1 MIKKS
6 IVTISLLFGLNN
18 LLANE
23 APALPVQTFTVK
35 KEENSTNKT
44 YPTILKAYEQV
55 DVMARVS
62 GTLTKKHF
70 TEGSFVKKGT
80 LLYSIE
86 PDTYQANL
94 NVKKANFV
102 KAQKDF
108 ERAKTLIA
116 SKAIS
121 PQSYDDYTFQYNSA
135 KASLDE
141 AQINLNYTKVIAPI
155 DGIIGIKQH
164 DVGDLVGSSASNS
177 LLVTITNT
185 NPIHAE
191 FSLPKEDINKYL
203 SQIKDKT
210 AKISLLANGKKY
222 EGGVVDF
229 ISPIIDTNTDTLLV
243 RAKFDNQNQDLI
255 AGNFTK
261 IEVSNL
267 SLGDVFVVPENAV
280 IKTAQASIVMVIDEN
295 NIAKPRPVQAGDLIS
310 NGVVIKGGL
319 KENEQIAISN
329 LAKLRPETKV
339 QIVNKEK

>member
-6 IVTISLLFGLNN
+6 IITISLLFGLNN
-18 LLANE
+18 LVANE
-23 APALPVQTFTVK
+23 IPALPVETFKVTQ
-35 KEENSTNKT
+35 ESSTTNKT

-55 DVMARVS
+55 NVMARVS

-70 TEGSFVKKGT
+70 KEGDFVKKGT

-102 KAQKDF
+102 KAKKDF

-121 PQSYDDYTFQYNSA
+121 PQQFDDYTFQYDSA
-135 KASLDE
+135 KAALDE
-141 AQINLNYTKVIAPI
+141 AQINLNYTKVTAPI
-155 DGIIGIKQH
+155 DGIVGIKNH
-164 DVGDLVGSSASNS
+164 DVGDLVGSSATNS

-191 FSLPKEDINKYL
+191 FSIPKDDMNKYL

-210 AKISLLANGKKY
+210 AKVTLLANNKRY
-222 EGGVVDF
+222 ENGVIDF
-229 ISPIIDTNTDTLLV
+229 ISPIIDSKTDTLLI
-243 RAKFDNQNQDLI
+243 RAKFDNSNSDLI

-261 IEVSNL
+261 IELANL

-280 IKTAQASIVMVIDEN
+280 LKTAQASIVMVIDEN
-295 NIAKPRPVQAGDLIS
+295 NKAKPRPVLAGDLVE
-310 NGVVIKGGL
+310 NGIVIKGGL
-319 KENEQIAISN
+319 KADEQIAVSN
-329 LAKLRPETKV
+329 LAKLRPDTKV

>member
-6 IVTISLLFGLNN
+6 IITMSLLFGLNN
-18 LLANE
+18 LMANE
-23 APALPVQTFTVK
+23 APGLPVQTFKVT
-35 KEENSTNKT
+35 NQSNTTNKT

-55 DVMARVS
+55 DVMARVP

-70 TEGSFVKKGT
+70 TEGDFVKKGT

-86 PDTYQANL
+86 PDTYQAIL

-102 KAQKDF
+102 KAKKDF

-121 PQSYDDYTFQYNSA
+121 PQAYDDYTFQYDSA
-135 KASLDE
+135 KAALDE
-141 AQINLNYTKVIAPI
+141 AQINLNYTKVTAPI
-155 DGIIGIKQH
+155 DGIVGIKKF
-164 DVGDLVGSSASNS
+164 DVGDLVGSGANNS

-185 NPIHAE
+185 DPIHAE
-191 FSLPKEDINKYL
+191 FSIPKDDMNKYL

-210 AKISLLANGKKY
+210 AKINLLANGKKY
-222 EGGVVDF
+222 EGGEVDF
-229 ISPIIDTNTDTLLV
+229 ISPVIDSNTDTLLV
-243 RAKFDNQNQDLI
+243 RAKFENKNRDLI

-280 IKTAQASIVMVIDEN
+280 LRTVQSSIVMVIDEN
-295 NIAKPRPVQAGDLIS
+295 NIAKPRPVVAGDLVQ
-310 NGVVIKGGL
+310 NGVVIKSGL
-319 KENEQIAISN
+319 KADEQIAVSN
-329 LAKLRPETKV
+329 LAKLRPDTKV

>member
-23 APALPVQTFTVK
+23 IPALPVQTFKISAQSNT
-35 KEENSTNKT
+35 TNRT

-62 GTLTKKHF
+62 GTLTKKYF
-70 TEGSFVKKGT
+70 TEGDFVKKGT

-86 PDTYQANL
+86 PDTYQAIL
-94 NVKKANFV
+94 NVKKANFT
-102 KAQKDF
+102 KAKKDF
-108 ERAKTLIA
+108 DRAKTLIA

-121 PQSYDDYTFQYNSA
+121 PQAYDDYTFQYESS
-135 KASLDE
+135 KAALDE
-141 AQINLNYTKVIAPI
+141 AQINLNYTKVTAPI
-155 DGIIGIKQH
+155 DGIVGIKRH
-164 DVGDLVGSSASNS
+164 DVGDLVGSSANNS
-177 LLVTITNT
+177 ILVTITNT
-185 NPIHAE
+185 DPIHAE
-191 FSLPKEDINKYL
+191 FSLPKDDMNKYL
-203 SQIKDKT
+203 SQIKDKN
-210 AKISLLANGKKY
+210 AKINLLANGKKY
-222 EGGVVDF
+222 ENGEIDF
-229 ISPIIDTNTDTLLV
+229 ISPVIDSNTDTLLIRV
-243 RAKFDNQNQDLI
+243 KFENKSRDLI

-280 IKTAQASIVMVIDEN
+280 LKTAQSSIVMVIDEN
-295 NIAKPRPVQAGDLIS
+295 NLAKPRPVVAGDLVQ
-310 NGVVIKGGL
+310 NGVVIKSGL
-319 KENEQIAISN
+319 KVNEQIAISN

>member
-1 MIKKS
+1 MIRKS
-6 IVTISLLFGLNN
+6 IITISLLFGLNN
-18 LLANE
+18 LMANE
-23 APALPVQTFTVK
+23 VPALPVETFKVTQQI
-35 KEENSTNKT
+35 NTTNKT

-70 TEGSFVKKGT
+70 TEGDFVKKGT

-86 PDTYQANL
+86 PDTYQAIL
-94 NVKKANFV
+94 NVKKANFI
-102 KAQKDF
+102 KAKKDY

-121 PQSYDDYTFQYNSA
+121 PQAYDDYTFQYDSA
-135 KASLDE
+135 KAALDE
-141 AQINLNYTKVIAPI
+141 AQINLNYTKVVAPI
-155 DGIIGIKQH
+155 DGIIGIKHH
-164 DVGDLVGSSASNS
+164 DVGDLVGSNANNS

-185 NPIHAE
+185 DPIHAE
-191 FSLPKEDINKYL
+191 FSLPKDDINKYL
-203 SQIKDKT
+203 SQIKGNSV
-210 AKISLLANGKKY
+210 KINLLINGKKY
-222 EGGVVDF
+222 EGGVIDF
-229 ISPIIDTNTDTLLV
+229 ISPIIDASTDTLLV
-243 RAKFDNQNQDLI
+243 RAKFENKNADLI

-261 IEVSNL
+261 IEIDNL

-295 NIAKPRPVQAGDLIS
+295 NIAKPRPVLAGDLVE

-319 KENEQIAISN
+319 KVNEQIAISN